1 MGKGHRDNARV
12 RRKIGAAAYAK
23 KAKRRRDKYV
33 GPFNV
38 TFACGQV
45 EYCPLA
51 GSSEIREVAKR
62 QHAVK
67 HTGCEPVKFQRL
79 S

>member
-1 MGKGHRDNARV
+1 MGNGHRDNAAA

-23 KAKRRRDKYV
+23 KAKRRRPKYV
-33 GPFNV
+33 GPWNV

-51 GSSEIREVAKR
+51 SSSDVSDVVRK
-62 QHAVK
+62 QHGIK
-67 HTGCEPVKFQRL
+67 HTKCEPMKYQRL